1 MPVVIVVVDYVADM
15 QMEELL
21 VKRKKMVS
29 CSTPWLVMSTQK
41 LFKKLT
47 RLHVCL
53 KILLLMQFG
62 NSSQIKLKAP
72 ERTCGYSALTHV
84 CQPITYLHPVSCV
97 CCVGGGGI
105 LTCNLASVHKNYQML
120 CSPFLS
126 MTCCDVLLAV

>member
-1 MPVVIVVVDYVADM
+1 MKLVFVSSSNPCSLVHEALFSSSQYHRASCACCNCCACYDYVADM

-53 KILLLMQFG
+53 KILLLT
-62 NSSQIKLKAP
+62 
-72 ERTCGYSALTHV
+72 E
-84 CQPITYLHPVSCV
+84 
-97 CCVGGGGI
+97 
-105 LTCNLASVHKNYQML
+105 LTCNLATVHKLN
-120 CSPFLS
+120 
-126 MTCCDVLLAV
+126 